1 MLYLAFKNYNTSK
14 SSCPVCAVAPIILN
28 LKPFVELSDD
38 QFYELC
44 QNHRD
49 LKFERTAQ
57 GELVIVTPVGGEG
70 GSREADLIGDL
81 VYWNRRTQL
90 GKVFSSSTCFRLP
103 NGADRSPD
111 AAWIILERWNQ
122 LTPEQQKKFPP
133 VCPDF
138 AIELRSESDALES
151 LQQKMQE
158 YISNGLRL
166 GWLVNSQDRQV
177 EVYKANRVKRVLEN
191 PKQVD
196 GEDVLPGFVFELSIL
211 WD

>member
-1 MLYLAFKNYNTSK
+1 M
-14 SSCPVCAVAPIILN
+14 APIILN

-81 VYWNRRTQL
+81 VYWNRQTQL
-90 GKVFSSSTCFRLP
+90 GKVFSSSTCFKLP

-111 AAWIILERWNQ
+111 AAWIVLERWNQ
-122 LTPEQQKKFPP
+122 LTSEQQKKFPP

-138 AIELRSESDALES
+138 VIELRSESDALES

-166 GWLVNSQDRQV
+166 GWLVNPQDRQV

>member
-1 MLYLAFKNYNTSK
+1 M
-14 SSCPVCAVAPIILN
+14 APIILN

-138 AIELRSESDALES
+138 AIELRSESDALEL

-166 GWLVNSQDRQV
+166 GWLVNPQDRQV

>member
-1 MLYLAFKNYNTSK
+1 MMASI
-14 SSCPVCAVAPIILN
+14 VLN
-28 LKPFVELSDD
+28 LTPFVELSDD
-38 QFYELC
+38 QFYQLC

-90 GKVFSSSTCFRLP
+90 GKVFSSSTCFKLP

-111 AAWIILERWNQ
+111 AAWVTLERWNQ

-133 VCPDF
+133 ICPDF
-138 AIELRSESDALES
+138 VIELRSESDTLES

-158 YISNGLRL
+158 YLSNGLRL
-166 GWLVNSQDRQV
+166 GWLVNPQKRQV
-177 EVYKANRVKRVLEN
+177 EIYRANQDKQVLEN
-191 PKQVD
+191 PKQLD
-196 GEDVLPGFVFELSIL
+196 GEDVLPDFVFELSL
-211 WD
+211 VWG